1 MAYAGAIL
9 EVQTYTSRLPFNLS
23 NRSPPALLATP
34 FSNPE
39 MRVTPQLSA
48 VESPPF
54 PFESTAVERLRG
66 SLLQAVRKHEAT
78 LAGLRMAVEDCVR
91 HLRAA
96 GMTPEAMLVTMKAF
110 IRHTAVAQ
118 ATSGGTRQAT
128 KAGDVPTWLS
138 DPLMERIV
146 GWCIAEYFHE
156 DTTSIE

>member
-1 MAYAGAIL
+1 MA
-9 EVQTYTSRLPFNLS
+9 P
-23 NRSPPALLATP
+23 LLT
-34 FSNPE
+34 
-39 MRVTPQLSA
+39 A

-66 SLLQAVRKHEAT
+66 ALLQAVRRHEAT

-110 IRHTAVAQ
+110 IRHTAVVQ
-118 ATSGGTRQAT
+118 AASGVTVPATR
-128 KAGDVPTWLS
+128 AGDMPPWLS

-146 GWCIAEYFHE
+146 GWCIAEYFHDD
-156 DTTSIE
+156 DTALE